1 VPGIRVAMTRF
12 GYTLMT
18 EQSGPKDLVQYAVS
32 AEQVGFD
39 FEVSSDHFSPWLAA
53 QGHAPNAWT
62 VLGAVAHA
70 TERVELFTYV
80 TCPTMRY
87 HPAVVAQQAAT
98 LQILAD
104 GRFTLGLGSGE
115 NLNEHVVGK
124 GWPTIRR
131 RQDMLREAIQIIR
144 ELWSGEIVDW
154 RGEYFEV
161 DSARLWDIPDVPV
174 AIAAAV
180 SGQKSVDTFAPL
192 ADHLIAVEPD
202 ADLVD
207 SWHDARRAT
216 GLPGDVRVVGQI
228 PISWDPDRDAAIA
241 RAHEQFRWFGGGW
254 QVNADLPTTAGFAG
268 ATQFV
273 RPEDVADS
281 IPCGP
286 DLDAIV
292 DAVRAY
298 WEAGFTD
305 IALVQIGDEMQDA
318 FLKEAASPLLA
329 ALRAAA
335 G

>member
-1 VPGIRVAMTRF
+1 MTRF

-18 EQSGPKDLVQYAVS
+18 EQSGPKDLVRYAVS
-32 AEQVGFD
+32 AEQAGFD
-39 FEVSSDHFSPWLAA
+39 FEVSSDHFSPWLTS

-62 VLGAVAHA
+62 TLGAVAHA
-70 TERVELFTYV
+70 TERVALYTYV

-124 GWPTIRR
+124 GWPTIQR
-131 RQDMLREAIQIIR
+131 RQDMLKEAIVVIR
-144 ELWSGEIVDW
+144 ELLSGELVDHK
-154 RGEYFEV
+154 GDYFEV
-161 DSARLWDIPDVPV
+161 DSARIWDVPDEPVSIGV
-174 AIAAAV
+174 AM
-180 SGQKSVDTFAPL
+180 SGERSVEAFATL
-192 ADHLIAVEPD
+192 SDHLIAVEPD
-202 ADLVD
+202 DKLVD
-207 SWHDARRAT
+207 AWHGARHAT
-216 GLPGDVRVVGQI
+216 GLAGGGRVIGQI
-228 PISWDPDRDAAIA
+228 PVCWDPDRDAAIQ
-241 RAHEQFRWFGGGW
+241 RAHDQFRWFGGGW
-254 QVNADLPTTAGFAG
+254 DVNADLPTPAGFAG

-292 DAVRAY
+292 ESVRAY

-305 IALVQIGDEMQDA
+305 IALVQIGDEGQDE
-318 FLKEAASPLLA
+318 FLAKAAEPLLDK
-329 ALRAAA
+329 LRKSAN
-335 G
+335 